1 MENDGKLSEFLNLN
15 NLYALFK
22 GKTNG
27 DIYKVVVEEVKRI
40 EEPSIWCFGRVYE
53 VTKETFTYMPQGCK
67 SYSTKDDAI
76 QAACKFFGVNS
87 VFFKCK

>member
-27 DIYKVVVEEVKRI
+27 DIYKVVVEEVKRFS
-40 EEPSIWCFGRVYE
+40 EPSIWCFGRVYE
-53 VTKETFTYMPQGCK
+53 VTKGVYTYMPQGCK
-67 SYSTKDDAI
+67 SYSTKNDAI
-76 QAACKFFGVNS
+76 QAACKFFGVKDE
-87 VFFKCK
+87 FFVC